1 MVQFQNLERL
11 LIRLGANFSIDITLL
26 LNGNSLVIE
35 LRLLFNGYLLTL
47 LRLLFLRLVVFSLS
61 RESFL
66 VCQVASIQNLR
77 LVLNLNLENTL
88 LVLLIV
94 LLTCGIADSV
104 HRFLLGLPFLF
115 GLKAVFLCFGDSLFF
130 CRKAAFT
137 SIFQIHSLL
146 DNVVYLL

>member
-1 MVQFQNLERL
+1 MVQFQYLKRL
-11 LIRLGANFSIDITLL
+11 LIRLCANFSIDITLL

-47 LRLLFLRLVVFSLS
+47 LRLLLLRLVVFSLS
-61 RESFL
+61 RKTLL

-77 LVLNLNLENTL
+77 LVLNLNLENAL

-104 HRFLLGLPFLF
+104 HRLLF
-115 GLKAVFLCFGDSLFF
+115 GFPLLFCLEAVFLCLGV
-130 CRKAAFT
+130 
-137 SIFQIHSLL
+137 LL
-146 DNVVYLL
+146 WLRLRR